1 MTVSCNGRWDAAPYS
16 YAEAVGLV
24 RELGVSDTLATVLVR
39 RGFRDPAA
47 ALAFLEATETHD
59 PFAFAGMD
67 DAVELILSHVEQGH
81 QVAVHGDYDVDG
93 VCSTAVL
100 VAALRDLGAE
110 VRPRLPS
117 RSEDGYGLS
126 RRTVEELRA
135 HGAGLLVTTDC
146 GIGAVEEVALARSL
160 GMDVVVT
167 DHHRPG
173 DRLPDCPVVHPGVG
187 GYPCAELCATGV
199 AYKLAQALFA
209 RGGRDPAILS
219 RELDIV
225 ALATVADLV
234 PLRGENRTLVRDG
247 LRALHGAQRV
257 GLRELLRVAGV
268 DPQSVTEQTLG
279 FALAPRINAAGRLYR
294 ADAGLELMLTDDPAR
309 ALEIARELDA
319 VNTER
324 QAVETGILIEASEQL
339 ESAPERLADP
349 VQVLAGEGWHPG
361 VVGIVASRLV
371 ERHHRPF
378 VLIGLD
384 GAGRGRGSARS
395 IAAYDLHA
403 GLASAAGHLE
413 RFGGHRM
420 AAGLELEEANLE
432 PFKAALLEHA
442 RAALAAEDLVR
453 TEHVDAIVPGDA
465 VCLEL
470 AEQLQAMR
478 PFGMGNPAVR
488 LLLPGARLAELRPM
502 GEGKHARFTINSA
515 GVRARAVAFGV
526 GNTLTAAVADRQAD
540 APPRHDVTAR
550 LEINEWAGSVEPRLV
565 VNAVHALPAPG
576 DSGPAG
582 CSACACRARSERW
595 WDAVFEELDAPLER
609 PPVPVPS
616 HGERPRTV
624 LDRRGEGVLGTV
636 SELLSTGEPVLV
648 ACADV
653 SRRRVLF
660 ARELA
665 AERFG
670 RPPATCVSSRC
681 ARDSVTELGGF
692 GSALCVA
699 EHAAVVREPGL
710 PLRFKHVF
718 VLDPPPFAHLSSLY
732 EGVPAGSGE
741 GFLHLGWG
749 PAELDFSRKVLE
761 HDFSLR
767 APLSS
772 LYRSL
777 AAAGGTLAGDALEAV
792 LAGEGA
798 HPRSP
803 GHAAR
808 CLRVLG
814 ELGLV
819 AVERSSATVRCT
831 ITSEERVELERSS
844 AYCSYARTCEEGL
857 RFLNQLTRPETA
869 RSGEPTATPAASSRT
884 KQAA

>member
-1 MTVSCNGRWDAAPYS
+1 VTVSCNGRWHAVPYS
-16 YAEAVGLV
+16 YAEAIRLV
-24 RELGVSDTLATVLVR
+24 RELGVSETLATVLVR
-39 RGFRDPAA
+39 RGFGDPAA
-47 ALAFLEATETHD
+47 ALEFLEATETHD
-59 PFAFAGMD
+59 PFAFGGMEE
-67 DAVELILSHVEQGH
+67 AVELILSHVVRGSQI
-81 QVAVHGDYDVDG
+81 AVHGDYDVDG

-100 VAALRDLGAE
+100 VGALRDLGAE
-110 VRPRLPS
+110 VRSRLPS

-126 RRTVEELRA
+126 RHTVEELRT

-146 GIGAVEEVALARSL
+146 AIGAVEEVALARSL

-173 DRLPDCPVVHPGVG
+173 DRLPDCPIVHPDLG

-209 RGGRDPAILS
+209 RGGRDPAILR

-247 LRALHGAQRV
+247 LRALQGAQRV

-294 ADAGLELMLTDDPAR
+294 ADAGLELMLTEDPAR

-324 QAVETGILIEASEQL
+324 QSVETGILIEAEEQL
-339 ESAPERLADP
+339 ASAPERLADP

-403 GLASAAGHLE
+403 GLASAAVHLE

-420 AAGLELEEANLE
+420 AAGLELEEENLE
-432 PFKAALLEHA
+432 PFKAVLLEHA
-442 RAALAAEDLVR
+442 RAALGAEDLVR

-526 GNTLTAAVADRQAD
+526 GNTLTAALDEGQAG
-540 APPRHDVTAR
+540 PLPRHDVTAR

-565 VNAVHALPAPG
+565 VNAVHAVPASG
-576 DSGPAG
+576 DSG
-582 CSACACRARSERW
+582 CSDCDCRARSERW
-595 WDAVFEELDAPLER
+595 WKAVFEELDAPLER
-609 PPVPVPS
+609 PPVPMPS
-616 HGERPRTV
+616 HAVGARTV
-624 LDRRGEGVLGTV
+624 LDRRGEGVLGTI
-636 SELLSTGEPVLV
+636 SELLSTGEPLLV

-653 SRRRVLF
+653 SRRRALF
-660 ARELA
+660 GRELA
-665 AERFG
+665 GERFG
-670 RPPATCVSSRC
+670 RASATCVSSRC
-681 ARDSVTELGGF
+681 ARDSGTELGGF
-692 GSALCVA
+692 GNALCIA
-699 EHAAVVREPGL
+699 EHAAVAGEPGL

-718 VLDPPPFAHLSSLY
+718 VLDPPAFAHLECLY
-732 EGVPAGSGE
+732 EGMPAGSGE

-772 LYRSL
+772 LYRAL
-777 AAAGGTLAGDALEAV
+777 ATAGGRLEGDALEAA
-792 LAGEGA
+792 LAGEGV
-798 HPRSP
+798 HPNSP
-803 GHAAR
+803 AHAAR
-808 CLRVLG
+808 CLRVLA

-819 AVERSSATVRCT
+819 AVERSSATVKCT

-857 RFLNQLTRPETA
+857 RFLNQLTRLQTPRIAT
-869 RSGEPTATPAASSRT
+869 PTATPAASSRA
-884 KQAA
+884 KRAA